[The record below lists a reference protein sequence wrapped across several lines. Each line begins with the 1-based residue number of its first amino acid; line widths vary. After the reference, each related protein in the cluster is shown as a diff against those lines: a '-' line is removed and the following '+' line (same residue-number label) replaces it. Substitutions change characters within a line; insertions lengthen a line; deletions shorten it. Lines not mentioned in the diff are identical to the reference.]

1 MLIVKVWL
9 RHINIIFLSVCDS
22 ELRMETSFS
31 NLDLTEVESASPS
44 SPPPPAVHETQDP
57 SDQERHLASKA
68 SLAYFTKKNHFEALA
83 WLENLSV
90 LRPMDPRVS
99 GNLAVV
105 SFLTSG
111 GGFNELGKLQ
121 SDLKNT
127 YINILSGLLGI
138 LINYHL
144 DWFFCINMKITLID
158 MIT

>member
-1 MLIVKVWL
+1 
-9 RHINIIFLSVCDS
+9 
-22 ELRMETSFS
+22 MEASLS

-44 SPPPPAVHETQDP
+44 SPPPPAVNETQDP
-57 SDQERHLASKA
+57 SDQERNLASKA
-68 SLAYFTKKNHFEALA
+68 SLAYFTKKNNFEALA
-83 WLENLSV
+83 WLEKLSE

-127 YINILSGLLGI
+127 YINILSGWLWAIIRYTFLA
-138 LINYHL
+138 L
-144 DWFFCINMKITLID
+144 F
-158 MIT
+158 